1 MLIQMLVHQPQMLG
15 PVLKSTPTWV
25 WGLLAVLAGLG
36 LSQAR
41 TRDASL
47 ARIALM
53 PIAMVALSLW
63 GTLSAFGSS
72 PQLGYVLAAWFA
84 TAAVALALVARMAPP
99 AGTRYDAGSRTF
111 TLPGSWIPMLL
122 ILGIFLTKYIVGVE
136 LAMRPTLALDGQYTL
151 VVAAL
156 YGVFSGVFAGRAARL
171 WRLASRPA
179 TINPA
184 GANA

>member
-15 PVLKSTPTWV
+15 PVLKSTPPWV
-25 WGLLAVLAGLG
+25 WGLLAALTALG

-41 TRDASL
+41 TRSASL
-47 ARIALM
+47 ARITFM
-53 PIAMVALSLW
+53 PVAMIALSLW
-63 GTLSAFGSS
+63 GTASAFGSS
-72 PQLGYVLAAWFA
+72 PQFGSVVLAWL
-84 TAAVALALVARMAPP
+84 AAAAAALAIVAPFAPP
-99 AGTRYDAGSRTF
+99 PGTRYDATTRTF

-136 LAMRPTLALDGQYTL
+136 LAMQPALAHDGSYTLAVGT
-151 VVAAL
+151 V
-156 YGVFSGVFAGRAARL
+156 YGVFSGLFAGRGARL